1 MPVGA
6 AVVISPLMLTYIRS
20 SELSSAFGA
29 ALCNLFSPFSG
40 EREQLG
46 RGGTV
51 GCENHELSVLLSPD
65 LSCLGHAVIKLSERL
80 LHDSDPVIGVGQL
93 LLELLSRIHMTRNRL
108 RERLRVIFRLV
119 EIPQAA
125 RFLAVVFTLLRL
137 QQNHHLLDHGDDLGV
152 INALPAERQS
162 NQLKVGRQ
170 NLWSRWRCIRDG
182 LGRVALKSWS
192 ASSSALLFR
201 RSSHSDDWLPQL
213 PASFA
218 ANSWSAAKDTCV
230 SATSFF
236 RLSTSTARLTSRVS
250 FVSIVDVKMAISS
263 FFAAMSPAWL
273 ALRSSSTF
281 WAAARSSDIS
291 SFNCF
296 RMPMISPLFG
306 AYPWRSPLD
315 RKDNNVECSLSETF
329 SELMATLRMAEPTRL
344 WRKLLPATPFSRA
357 AMALVSA
364 SMLAA
369 RSELSASNAEAPLS
383 SRATALAKACL
394 ASARDS

>member
-93 LLELLSRIHMTRNRL
+93 LLELQSRIHMTRNRL

-137 QQNHHLLDHGDDLGV
+137 QQNHHILDHGDDLGE

-162 NQLKVGRQ
+162 NQLV
-170 NLWSRWRCIRDG
+170 
-182 LGRVALKSWS
+182 
-192 ASSSALLFR
+192 
-201 RSSHSDDWLPQL
+201 
-213 PASFA
+213 
-218 ANSWSAAKDTCV
+218 
-230 SATSFF
+230 
-236 RLSTSTARLTSRVS
+236 
-250 FVSIVDVKMAISS
+250 
-263 FFAAMSPAWL
+263 
-273 ALRSSSTF
+273 
-281 WAAARSSDIS
+281 
-291 SFNCF
+291 
-296 RMPMISPLFG
+296 
-306 AYPWRSPLD
+306 
-315 RKDNNVECSLSETF
+315 
-329 SELMATLRMAEPTRL
+329 ATLRMAEPTRL
-344 WRKLLPATPFSRA
+344 WRKLLPDTPFSRA
-357 AMALVSA
+357 AMAMVSA

-369 RSELSASNAEAPLS
+369 RSELSASDTEAPLS
-383 SRATALAKACL
+383 SRAWLLRATLGTL
-394 ASARDS
+394 